1 MGTFTIIIIL
11 GSVIFSVVV
20 MLFVFKTV
28 SGSMGD
34 KATLQNGVPG
44 SAMVMSLEPTG
55 TIINEMYYVCMI
67 GLRVQLPA
75 QATFDVMIKQS
86 VPITAMARVNPG
98 ASVGVKVDPGDQ
110 TKVVIDWQA
119 PASPAGMGMAAPITD
134 PSAGE
139 LAGAIAGAAASGGLA
154 QSGITFGS
162 AKETLQN
169 GQRVLGVLTEFADTG
184 NTPRSLGLT
193 PSQPEF
199 IDDPMYVLTLQLHIP
214 NLTPMEAKVMQRV
227 PRAMVPQLVLGLQLN
242 CAVNPSNPTRDVA
255 VDWGDIRL

>member
-1 MGTFTIIIIL
+1 MGTLTILIIV
-11 GSVIFSVVV
+11 GSGIFSIGI
-20 MLFVFKTV
+20 MFFVFKMV

-34 KATLQNGVPG
+34 KETLQNGVPG
-44 SAMVMSLEPTG
+44 SATVMSLEPTG
-55 TIINEMYYVCMI
+55 TVINDMYYVCRI

-75 QATFDVMIKQS
+75 QAPFDVIIKQS

-98 ASVGVKVDPGDQ
+98 ASIGVKVDPVDQ

-119 PASPAGMGMAAPITD
+119 PASPMGMGMAAPIAD
-134 PSAGE
+134 PNAGQI
-139 LAGAIAGAAASGGLA
+139 AGAFAGAAAAGGLA
-154 QSGITFGS
+154 QAGITYGS

-184 NTPRSLGLT
+184 NTPRTLGLT

-199 IDDPMYVLTLQLHIP
+199 IDDPMYAVTLQLHIANMAP
-214 NLTPMEAKVMQRV
+214 LEAKVVQRV
-227 PRAMVPQLVLGLQLN
+227 PRAMVPQLAMGMQLN

-255 VDWGDIRL
+255 IDWGDIQL